1 MHVSKLSGA
10 EAFTT
15 KDGSEIRELVH
26 PAWTPAEHQS
36 LAEAT
41 VPPGGQTTAHLHPKS
56 EELYFFTH
64 GAGTMRLGGQEG
76 PVVAG
81 DCVVIPP
88 GVEHQLRNPGPE
100 PLRLLCCCAPAY
112 SHDDT
117 VLSEP
122 ESVA

>member
-1 MHVSKLSGA
+1 MHVSTLSGA

-26 PAWTPAEHQS
+26 PAWTPAENQS

-41 VPPGGQTTAHLHPKS
+41 VPAGTATTAHYHPKS

-64 GAGTMRLGGQEG
+64 GAGRMRLGDEEREIR
-76 PVVAG
+76 AG

-88 GVEHQLRNPGPE
+88 GVEHKLFNDGAE
-100 PLRLLCCCAPAY
+100 PLRLLCCCSPPY
-112 SHDDT
+112 SHEDT
-117 VLSEP
+117 VLTEAEP
-122 ESVA
+122 EA